1 MFVYFR
7 SMRIKDHLKQ
17 EAIINATVE
26 LVNEIGFA
34 SSSVAKIAKKA
45 NVSPAT
51 LYIYY
56 KNKEDLL
63 VSTYVALKK
72 KMGKELLNNFDTS
85 KPLRDMF
92 FIFWKNTFNFI
103 DKNRSFYKYSEQFS
117 KSPYIELVN
126 QAELE
131 KLFEPFIKIIQKGI
145 EQKIIKDVPFE
156 ILAAFIFFPVTAISN
171 SKLCFSSEISDEV
184 IETSFTLAW
193 DAIKL

>member
-1 MFVYFR
+1 
-7 SMRIKDHLKQ
+7 MRIKDEHKQ
-17 EAIINATVE
+17 EAIIQATVK

-34 SSSVAKIAKKA
+34 SSSVSKIAKEA

-63 VSTYVALKK
+63 VSTYVELKK
-72 KMGKELLNNFDTS
+72 KMGKELLSNFDAS
-85 KPLRDMF
+85 KPLRDIF
-92 FIFWKNTFNFI
+92 FMFWKNTFNFI
-103 DKNRSFYKYSEQFS
+103 GKNRSFYKYSEQFS
-117 KSPYIELVN
+117 NSPYIELVN

-131 KLFEPFIKIIQKGI
+131 KSFEPFMKIIKKGI
-145 EQKIIKDVPFE
+145 EQKIIKDVPLE

-171 SKLCFSSEISDEV
+171 SKLCLNAEISSELIN
-184 IETSFTLAW
+184 TSFDLAW